1 MFTGRP
7 DWHAPTPARTNQREN
22 TMTDSTAAAQ
32 IALVAHLQEAQASD
46 IPMTLITGETS
57 WPDVDIMAIEEGWV
71 TIRYT
76 VWKGNAA
83 SQTGYSQIAR
93 LRADAITAFLY
104 PLPER

>member
-1 MFTGRP
+1 
-7 DWHAPTPARTNQREN
+7 
-22 TMTDSTAAAQ
+22 MTDSTAAAQ
-32 IALVAHLQEAQASD
+32 TALVAHLQEAQASD
-46 IPMTLITGETS
+46 IPLTLITGETS

-76 VWKGNAA
+76 VWKGNAGSA

-104 PLPER
+104 PLPQR